1 MQTTR
6 FIICDGTGGVKNA
19 LGRIKATDA
28 GEVKN

>member
-1 MQTTR
+1 MKTIS
-6 FIICDGTGGVKNA
+6 FIICDGTGEVKNA